1 MVGLLPIENICE
13 TENNVRNFLSEE
25 FPRFIVKAGYSTV
38 DIQSPKFSAIPHGTS
53 VSNGVENNMIEHI
66 DAPRI
71 VNAVIDAI
79 NRCPEKYRKIL
90 KLCYVDQLSESAIL
104 ARLNYERSTYY
115 RLKALSLNWFA
126 DAFENTIDLH
136 SYKKRD

>member
-1 MVGLLPIENICE
+1 MVGLLPIVNTSE
-13 TENNVRNFLSEE
+13 TEDNARNFLTEE
-25 FPRFIVKAGYSTV
+25 FPRFVVKAGYSSV
-38 DIQSPKFSAIPHGTS
+38 DIKSPRFSAIPRGTS
-53 VSNGVENNMIEHI
+53 VDNGVENNMIEHI

-115 RLKALSLNWFA
+115 RLKALALNWFA
-126 DAFENTIDLH
+126 DAFESTMDLH
-136 SYKKRD
+136 SYIECD